1 MTADVRFWL
10 YLGFFLYTVYC
21 LFTIDP
27 DESDDGGSVGYDPIK
42 DAEMMPSGYK
52 SPEKNVKQ
60 RIKLNDHCQKM
71 IRKR

>member
-27 DESDDGGSVGYDPIK
+27 DESDDGGSVGQLESEIMAFP
-42 DAEMMPSGYK
+42 
-52 SPEKNVKQ
+52 
-60 RIKLNDHCQKM
+60 
-71 IRKR
+71 